1 MFLLL
6 SLGTASKMVKR
17 NVLFFF
23 FNQSLLIR
31 IKYQPHQ
38 KKKKKKIAH
47 MNIKLSDW
55 KAASLLPYERPGL
68 FSLF

>member
-17 NVLFFF
+17 DVLFFF
-23 FNQSLLIR
+23 FFLNQSLLIR

-38 KKKKKKIAH
+38 KKKIAH

>member
-17 NVLFFF
+17 DVLFFL
-23 FNQSLLIR
+23 NQSLLIR

-38 KKKKKKIAH
+38 KKKKIAH

>member
-17 NVLFFF
+17 DVLFFF
-23 FNQSLLIR
+23 LNQSLLIR

-38 KKKKKKIAH
+38 KKKKKIAH

>member
-17 NVLFFF
+17 DVLFFF
-23 FNQSLLIR
+23 LNQSLLIR

-38 KKKKKKIAH
+38 KKKIAH